1 MTDEEDKI
9 RRINEELKEYYG
21 MPEQPTDMS
30 GIDYL
35 VETILSQN
43 TNDINRDKAFD
54 NLKEKYG
61 DDWEKVE
68 NADYDELTDTIRIAG
83 LGPTKAERIQGALKI
98 IRESSRNSDRVSG
111 EPENSDTEF
120 SDRGEYDISF
130 IEDMSI
136 EEGKKWLTEIPGIG
150 PKTAAIILCFHFDKP
165 VMPVDTHVHR
175 VSKRLGFIP
184 ENASRTKAHDILEE
198 KVPNDIK
205 YEFHRLLI
213 DHGRKHC
220 KAQNPTCMEGP
231 LGEEC
236 MPLESE

>member
-1 MTDEEDKI
+1 MSESEEEKI
-9 RRINEELKEYYG
+9 RRINEKLKEYYG
-21 MPEQPTDMS
+21 EPEQPTEMS

-61 DDWEKVE
+61 DDWAAVE

-83 LGPTKAERIQGALKI
+83 LGPTKAERIQEALKI
-98 IRESSRNSDRVSG
+98 IREDKGKYSIG
-111 EPENSDTEF
+111 
-120 SDRGEYDISF
+120 F

-136 EEGKKWLTEIPGIG
+136 EEGKGWLTDIPGIG

-175 VSKRLGFIP
+175 VSKRLGLIP
-184 ENASRTKAHDILEE
+184 ESASRTKAHNLLEE
-198 KVPNDIK
+198 KVPDDIK
-205 YEFHRLLI
+205 YQFHRLLI
-213 DHGRKHC
+213 DHGREHC
-220 KAQNPTCMEGP
+220 KAQNPTCEEGP

-236 MPLESE
+236 APLEG

>member
-1 MTDEEDKI
+1 MTESEEEGI

-21 MPEQPTDMS
+21 KPEQPTDMS

-54 NLKEKYG
+54 QFKEKYG

-68 NADYDELTDTIRIAG
+68 NADHEDLTNTIRIAG
-83 LGPTKAERIQGALKI
+83 LGPTKAERIQGALEI
-98 IRESSRNSDRVSG
+98 IREDQ
-111 EPENSDTEF
+111 
-120 SDRGEYDISF
+120 GEYSIDF
-130 IEDMSI
+130 VEDMRV
-136 EEGKKWLTEIPGIG
+136 EEGKNWLTEIPGIG

-175 VSKRLGFIP
+175 VSKRLGLIS
-184 ENASRTKAHDILEE
+184 ESASRKKAHKILEQ
-198 KVPNDIK
+198 KVPDDIK

-213 DHGRKHC
+213 DHGREHC
-220 KAQNPTCMEGP
+220 KAQNPTCEEGP
-231 LGEEC
+231 LGSEC
-236 MPLESE
+236 LPLQSDE

>member
-1 MTDEEDKI
+1 MSGSEGQDERI
-9 RRINEELKEYYG
+9 RRINQELKDFYG
-21 MPEQPTDMS
+21 EPDQPTEMS

-68 NADYDELTDTIRIAG
+68 NADYEDLTDTVRVAG
-83 LGPTKAERIQGALKI
+83 LGPTKAERIQKALKI
-98 IRESSRNSDRVSG
+98 IREERGRY
-111 EPENSDTEF
+111 TIEF
-120 SDRGEYDISF
+120 INE
-130 IEDMSI
+130 MSI
-136 EEGKKWLTEIPGIG
+136 EEGKSWLTEIPGIG

-175 VSKRLGFIP
+175 ISKRLGLVP
-184 ENASRTKAHDILEE
+184 ESASRTKSHDILEE
-198 KVPNDIK
+198 KVPDDIK

-213 DHGRKHC
+213 DHGREHC
-220 KAQNPTCMEGP
+220 KAQNPTCEKGP
-231 LGEEC
+231 LGSEC
-236 MPLESE
+236 LPLEFEE